1 MRKRQRLA
9 FFAIAGLGL
18 LAAIAPG
25 LAANIGVP
33 TGTSVPAA
41 GQASVAVQGFT
52 VTAIDWTVDSTTTEV
67 DQVSFTITRSVD
79 GAAAVNAAADES
91 SGDAIVRVRLQEN
104 PLESS
109 PKTWVSCA
117 VTAGAATCDT
127 SGSTATMDAGD
138 LDDVN
143 IIAFDRN

>member
-41 GQASVAVQGFT
+41 GQGSVDVQGFT
-52 VTAIDWTVDSTTTEV
+52 VTAIDWTVDSATTEV
-67 DQVSFTITRSVD
+67 HQVSFTIARSES
-79 GAAAVNAAADES
+79 GAAPVNAADDEG
-91 SGDAIVRVRLQEN
+91 SGDAIVRVRLDAD
-104 PLESS
+104 PLGT
-109 PKTWVSCA
+109 PKDWVSCA

-127 SGSTATMDAGD
+127 SASGATMDAGD
-138 LDDVN
+138 LDQVN

>member
-67 DQVSFTITRSVD
+67 DQVSFTITRSEA

-91 SGDAIVRVRLQEN
+91 SGDAIVRVRLEEV
-104 PLESS
+104 PVGS

-127 SGSTATMDAGD
+127 SGSGATMFAGD
-138 LDDVN
+138 LDNVN

>member
-9 FFAIAGLGL
+9 FLAIAGLGL

-41 GQASVAVQGFT
+41 GQASVTVQGFT
-52 VTAIDWTVDSTTTEV
+52 VTAIDWTVDSATSEV
-67 DQVSFTITRSVD
+67 DQVSFTITRSES
-79 GAAAVNAAADES
+79 GASAVNAAADEA
-91 SGDAIVRVRLQEN
+91 SGDAIVRVRLEED
-104 PLESS
+104 PLGTA
-109 PKTWVSCA
+109 KNWVSCA

-127 SGSTATMDAGD
+127 SPAGSTMTAGD
-138 LDDVN
+138 LDQVN